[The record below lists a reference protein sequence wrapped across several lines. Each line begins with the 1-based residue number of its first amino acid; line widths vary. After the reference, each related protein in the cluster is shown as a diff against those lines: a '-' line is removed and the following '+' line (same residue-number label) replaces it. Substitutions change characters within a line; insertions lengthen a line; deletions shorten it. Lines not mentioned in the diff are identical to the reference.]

1 MPKRK
6 RKQADGKGDDDRA
19 RLQGLDERA
28 PGEKDADSDAE
39 MALALAL
46 SLEAKPPLDHSD
58 VAARKPGP
66 DAAAQQSVKGKG
78 GVRKKGR
85 SEQSALPE
93 TPAEMRACFRQL
105 SGATGGSVI
114 TERSISHVSESAC
127 SRRSCCRVR
136 ALPAQPNVETVAF
149 CRLAQFK
156 KPMKRQRCLC
166 GLIFRLQLAEAL
178 GVEVNATDM
187 MTLAKKSA
195 PSAGNTSGITF
206 EQFELLMQWLH
217 AA

>member
-1 MPKRK
+1 MPDRLFQTCMPKRK

-28 PGEKDADSDAE
+28 PGEKEADSDAE

-46 SLEAKPPLDHSD
+46 SLEAQPPMDHSE

-66 DAAAQQSVKGKG
+66 AAAAQQSVKGKG

-85 SEQSALPE
+85 SEQSALPA
-93 TPAEMRACFRQL
+93 TPAEMQACFRQL

-114 TERSISHVSESAC
+114 TEHSISHVSESVC
-127 SRRSCCRVR
+127 SQKSCCRVT

-149 CRLAQFK
+149 CRLTQFK
-156 KPMKRQRCLC
+156 KTNETTTLSVWSYLPCAAGRGTGCGGQRYRHDDPC
-166 GLIFRLQLAEAL
+166 
-178 GVEVNATDM
+178 
-187 MTLAKKSA
+187 KKVCTVSWEHLRH
-195 PSAGNTSGITF
+195 NF
-206 EQFELLMQWLH
+206 
-217 AA
+217 